1 MNVRRLIEFVLE
13 GLAAIQAAVP
23 GGHLLPPPMPGG
35 HLLPPPEKTI
45 PSNPERELSWTVTR

>member
-23 GGHLLPPPMPGG
+23 GGHLLPPP
-35 HLLPPPEKTI
+35 EKTI